1 MASHARP
8 PHQSRTARGLL
19 LRAGLAVSV
28 AGAALAVGAPAATAA
43 DGKADGK
50 SDPAS
55 LEDIRAATKSTVG
68 ALEQATSSGLGTV
81 KNLRLNPLA
90 GTGSDP
96 LNNAVGTQI
105 ADFKPIS
112 TAVLTAP
119 LASGASLG
127 QLPVVGQ
134 LTQVLPG

>member
-28 AGAALAVGAPAATAA
+28 AGAALAAGAPAATA
-43 DGKADGK
+43 ADGK

-55 LEDIRAATKSTVG
+55 LEDIRAATNSTVG
-68 ALEQATSSGLGTV
+68 ALQQATASGLGTV
-81 KNLRLNPLA
+81 KNLRLNPLS
-90 GTGSDP
+90 GTGTDP
-96 LNNAVGTQI
+96 LDNAVGTQI

-119 LASGASLG
+119 LASGASLS
-127 QLPVVGQ
+127 QLPVVGTVAQ
-134 LTQVLPG
+134 ALPG

>member
-8 PHQSRTARGLL
+8 LHQRRTARGLL

-28 AGAALAVGAPAATAA
+28 AGAALAAGAPSATA
-43 DGKADGK
+43 ADGK

-68 ALEQATSSGLGTV
+68 ALQQATASGLGTV

-119 LASGASLG
+119 LASGASLA

-134 LTQVLPG
+134 LAQGLPG

>member
-8 PHQSRTARGLL
+8 QQSRISRGL

-28 AGAALAVGAPAATAA
+28 AGAALAAGAPTAGAA
-43 DGKADGK
+43 DDGK

-55 LEDIRAATKSTVG
+55 LEDIKAAGNAAVG
-68 ALEQATSSGLGTV
+68 ALQQATTGGLGAA
-81 KNLRLNPLA
+81 KNLHLNPLS

-96 LNNAVGTQI
+96 LDNTIGTQI

-112 TAVLTAP
+112 TAPLTAP
-119 LASGASLG
+119 LTHGAALTD
-127 QLPVVGQ
+127 LPVVGPVAQ
-134 LTQVLPG
+134 QLPG

>member
-28 AGAALAVGAPAATAA
+28 AGAALAVAAPSATAA
-43 DGKADGK
+43 DGDGK

-68 ALEQATSSGLGTV
+68 ALNQATASGLGTV

-90 GTGSDP
+90 GTGTDP

-119 LASGASLG
+119 LASGASLS

-134 LTQVLPG
+134 LTQALPG

>member
-8 PHQSRTARGLL
+8 PHQTRTARGLL

-43 DGKADGK
+43 DGK

-55 LEDIRAATKSTVG
+55 LEDIRAATNSTVG

-119 LASGASLG
+119 LANGASLG